1 MLQTLEP
8 TLSQLLHCLSFLLH
22 LQSFGK
28 RYLPS
33 VYTPHFLQT
42 NWVPAV
48 WHLPLWSSEI
58 ALTKGINTS
67 ISLNPDDA
75 FQVLTLL
82 YMPSFLRAFLVL
94 SQLWPGCLPS
104 PPLPRATEHSGKL
117 APRMLKEVSWGS
129 TPFHTCPWRQSQS
142 EGRSSRH
149 TSVSGHYVCLMNK
162 SEVESKEWGSA

>member
-104 PPLPRATEHSGKL
+104 SPTPQSHWALWEAGTKDAEGSFLGINTFPHLPLKAKPVR
-117 APRMLKEVSWGS
+117 
-129 TPFHTCPWRQSQS
+129 RQ
-142 EGRSSRH
+142 
-149 TSVSGHYVCLMNK
+149 VL
-162 SEVESKEWGSA
+162 